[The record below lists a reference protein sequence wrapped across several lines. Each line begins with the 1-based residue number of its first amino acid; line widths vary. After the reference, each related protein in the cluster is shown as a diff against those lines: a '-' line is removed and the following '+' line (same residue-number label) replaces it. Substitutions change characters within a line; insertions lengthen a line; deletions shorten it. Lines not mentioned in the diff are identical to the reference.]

1 MKSLRVLGAVLAL
14 LGSGVA
20 LDREAFTAS
29 HYDLTLRLDPAQH
42 RLGAHGTITL
52 RNDSPQPQRIV
63 ALQISSSLN
72 WRSIRLLSDS
82 QPDSS
87 LAVQFLRQPYTSD
100 IDHTGE
106 LSEAIVTLP
115 RDVVP
120 KESITLAI
128 SYEGVIVLDATRLTR
143 VGTPEAV
150 ARHSDWD
157 QIGKDFTAVRG
168 VGYVTWYPVALEAQ
182 NLSDGPAMFTALGK
196 WKARHAISKME
207 LTIELVPNASTPN
220 SEQPELLSNGKS
232 CASAEN
238 SVSGLT
244 TLSGCVFEALGWAN
258 PLFVVGNFQQTVAPP
273 IRIHV
278 AASDTS
284 TAQELA
290 KTSDRSAYLIKDWF
304 GAPHENLEIVD
315 LADPE
320 AAPFEAGNW
329 LLIPL
334 AKTHPQ
340 MEHNLIVHQLTH
352 ASFPSPRLWI
362 YEGAAHFAQALSQE
376 KDGREAALAY
386 LAPHRDAV
394 AQAEKLGTGEALA
407 DATQEVF
414 YRSKATLVWW
424 MLRDMLGDAPLKR
437 ALHEYSPDKDQDPTY
452 LQRLLETQS
461 KRDLGWFFHDWIYT
475 DAGLP
480 DFHIESANARL
491 ANGTNF
497 VTAITVA
504 NTGAAGAEVS
514 VTIHTASGDFTQRLE
529 VQGKAKAV
537 TRIATPA
544 EPLEVIVNDGSVPES
559 GASDHHLKIAKD
571 AS

>member
-1 MKSLRVLGAVLAL
+1 MKSLLVLGAVLAL
-14 LGSGVA
+14 LASGVA

-29 HYDLTLRLDPAQH
+29 HYDLNLRLDPAQH

-52 RNDSPQPQRIV
+52 RNDSSQPQRIV

-72 WRSIRLLSDS
+72 WRSIRLLSNPQS
-82 QPDSS
+82 PEST
-87 LAVQFLRQPYTSD
+87 LAVQFIRQPYTSD

-106 LSEAIVTLP
+106 LSEAIITLP

-128 SYEGVIVLDATRLTR
+128 SYEGVILLDAARLTR

-196 WKARHAISKME
+196 WKARHAVSKME
-207 LTIELVPNASTPN
+207 LTIALLPNA
-220 SEQPELLSNGKS
+220 SEQPELLTNGKG
-232 CASAEN
+232 CTAAEN

-273 IRIHV
+273 LRIHV
-278 AASDTS
+278 AAPDTS

-304 GAPHENLEIVD
+304 GAPHENLEVID

-329 LLIPL
+329 LLLSL

-340 MEHNLIVHQLTH
+340 MEQNLIVHQLTH

-394 AQAEKLGTGEALA
+394 AQAEKSGTGEPLA
-407 DATQEVF
+407 EATQEVF
-414 YRSKATLVWW
+414 YRSKAALVWW
-424 MLRDMLGDAPLKR
+424 MLRDMLGDAALKR

-452 LQRLLETQS
+452 LQRLLEAQS
-461 KRDLGWFFHDWIYT
+461 KRDLGWFFHDWVYT

-497 VTAITVA
+497 VVAITVA
-504 NTGAAGAEVS
+504 NAGAAGAEVS
-514 VTIHTASGDFTQRLE
+514 VTIHTTAGDFTQRLE
-529 VQGKAKAV
+529 VRGKTKAV
-537 TRIATPA
+537 TRIATPT